1 MGLEIIV
8 VTAIDEDG
16 SDDNSVLTYSLLSG
30 NTNGWI
36 SDNNSPFSFLAIV
49 KFVL

>member
-8 VTAIDEDG
+8 VSAIDLDG
-16 SDDNSVLTYSLLSG
+16 SDDNSALTYSLLSG

-36 SDNNSPFSFLAIV
+36 SDNI
-49 KFVL
+49 